1 MAKKI
6 KDENGNTYKLKKP
19 FYKRVWFW
27 ILVIII
33 VVIAAGSAMSAN
45 KGSDDKS
52 SSTKTTA
59 TSTNGTKSSSSNKS
73 DNGKITRAQF
83 DAVKIGDLMN
93 KADGGQTTDE
103 IKKTFGK
110 PSSTSSST
118 IQGVKTDILTWTN
131 VEGGLGANIIISFT
145 DGKAFSKNLAGFK
158 INRKNKISLA
168 DFESIANGTS
178 YNDVIAKFGEPD
190 SLDESLIGGTKKVIA
205 MYMTGIKGDLG
216 ANFNITFDNDAV
228 SGKSQSDMK

>member
-27 ILVIII
+27 ILVVI
-33 VVIAAGSAMSAN
+33 VIIAAGSAMGGN
-45 KGSDDKS
+45 KGSDDKADKA

-59 TSTNGTKSSSSNKS
+59 TNTKSSSSSKTDS
-73 DNGKITRAQF
+73 GKITRAQF

-110 PSSTSSST
+110 PASTSSST
-118 IQGVKTDILTWTN
+118 TEGVKTDILTWTN